1 MKVRTNFIEIML
13 KEIMIGKEMY
23 NDTGEKIRID
33 DINYQPLI
41 QEVYIKSGENGYKM
55 SLNSNYDFELIIQN
69 VKRIAPNRGKLKDR
83 NK

>member
-23 NDTGEKIRID
+23 NDEGVKIRID

-41 QEVYIKSGENGYKM
+41 QEVYVKSGDNGYKM
-55 SLNSNYDFELIIQN
+55 SLNSNYDFELVVQN
-69 VKRIAPNRGKLKDR
+69 IRRIAPNRGKLKER